1 MNVPRAIVMT
11 PASAS
16 ASAEGQGLCVCV
28 SVCICVGLSILLRG
42 DNGSSKDLHCGDKNE
57 LWGQDFVPTSHVVS
71 KRVFWGQSP
80 RKMVPSQCPHKKCVY
95 INVCLYV
102 FTAIEWSVLD
112 CHLLT
117 KWCTRHTSQQK
128 ENTIV
133 FFCPHSSSFKT
144 KSFTHCIF
152 VIFVKIALLTF
163 DLGPSAKVILPN
175 ESSYVISYISIIQ
188 M

>member
-71 KRVFWGQSP
+71 KRVF
-80 RKMVPSQCPHKKCVY
+80 
-95 INVCLYV
+95 
-102 FTAIEWSVLD
+102 
-112 CHLLT
+112 
-117 KWCTRHTSQQK
+117 
-128 ENTIV
+128 
-133 FFCPHSSSFKT
+133 
-144 KSFTHCIF
+144 
-152 VIFVKIALLTF
+152 
-163 DLGPSAKVILPN
+163 
-175 ESSYVISYISIIQ
+175 
-188 M
+188 